1 MMIKAIKALHTI
13 KLFTFKGIWHLL
25 MSFGSVGMNLMALL
39 YIRQKLSPNQ
49 IAINENDNCI
59 TYHTLYTQSQH
70 LAKKLAMHC
79 DIKPHQK
86 IAIMA
91 NNHTIMI
98 HTLFAIARLGADI
111 YLLNTELSVNQLQ
124 NIQDAVK
131 FDWIIH
137 DPQISTLTNV
147 KSLPIDH
154 PDQVSIYSLL
164 NDNSL
169 PNTSNLK
176 VTHFNK
182 LTVLTSGTTGR
193 FKMAGRNSKAQN
205 FISPFYQLLMKLNLS
220 KYNRVYIATPIYHG
234 FGIATLCMSVL
245 LGATI
250 FINKR
255 FDAVKVCQ
263 LINKYNIEVITLVPL
278 MLSRMMNYSTTQ
290 LRSLRCIITGGA
302 PIAVTLV
309 QRTINQLGE
318 VLYNLYGTSE
328 AGICMIATPNDLINH
343 PSTIG
348 KPITGL
354 STKLMNNG
362 KEDAI
367 KGELYIKC
375 AWSTQGKNWIATGD
389 IAQKDRENNY
399 YLNGRI
405 DDMIVSGGE
414 NVYPFEIEQFL
425 INHPDINDLAVISV
439 NDEEF
444 GQRLV
449 AFVVLA
455 AYAKQS
461 EDTLKDWLKPQ
472 IARYQMPKKIYIIDE
487 LPMTHI
493 GKVDRKQLINL
504 YCLDNQSH

>member
-1 MMIKAIKALHTI
+1 MMIKAIKALYTI

-425 INHPDINDLAVISV
+425 INHPDINDLAVISI

>member
-1 MMIKAIKALHTI
+1 MIKAIKALYTI

-318 VLYNLYGTSE
+318 VLFNLYGTSE

-504 YCLDNQSH
+504 YCIDNQSH

>member
-154 PDQVSIYSLL
+154 PEQVSIYSLL

>member
-1 MMIKAIKALHTI
+1 MMIKAIKALYTI

-137 DPQISTLTNV
+137 DPQISTLTDV

>member
-1 MMIKAIKALHTI
+1 MMIKAIKALYTI

>member
-1 MMIKAIKALHTI
+1 MIKAIKALHTI

-154 PDQVSIYSLL
+154 PEQVSIYSLL

>member
-1 MMIKAIKALHTI
+1 MIKAIKALHTI

-137 DPQISTLTNV
+137 DPQISTLTDV

-193 FKMAGRNSKAQN
+193 FKMAGRNNKAQN

>member
-1 MMIKAIKALHTI
+1 MIKAIKALHTI

-154 PDQVSIYSLL
+154 PEQVSIYSLL

-255 FDAVKVCQ
+255 FDSVKVCQ

>member
-1 MMIKAIKALHTI
+1 MMIKAIKALYTI

-154 PDQVSIYSLL
+154 LDQVSIYSLL

-348 KPITGL
+348 KPIPGL

-461 EDTLKDWLKPQ
+461 EYTLKDWLKPQ

>member
-1 MMIKAIKALHTI
+1 MIKAIKALHTI

-137 DPQISTLTNV
+137 DPQISTLTDV

-154 PDQVSIYSLL
+154 PEQVSIYSLL

-328 AGICMIATPNDLINH
+328 AGICMIVTPNDLINH

>member
-1 MMIKAIKALHTI
+1 MMIKAIKALYTI

-154 PDQVSIYSLL
+154 PEQVSIYSLL

-255 FDAVKVCQ
+255 FDSVKVCQ

>member
-1 MMIKAIKALHTI
+1 MIKAIKALYTI

-86 IAIMA
+86 VAIMA

-278 MLSRMMNYSTTQ
+278 MISRMMNYSTTQ

-472 IARYQMPKKIYIIDE
+472 IARYQMPKKINIIDE

>member
-1 MMIKAIKALHTI
+1 MIKAIKALHTI

-137 DPQISTLTNV
+137 DPQIPTLTNV

-348 KPITGL
+348 KPIPGL

-425 INHPDINDLAVISV
+425 INHPGINDLAVISV

-504 YCLDNQSH
+504 YCIDNQSH

>member
-1 MMIKAIKALHTI
+1 MIKAIKALHTI

-205 FISPFYQLLMKLNLS
+205 FISPFYQLFMKLNLS

-348 KPITGL
+348 KPIPGL

>member
-137 DPQISTLTNV
+137 DPQIPTLTNV

-348 KPITGL
+348 KPIPGL

-504 YCLDNQSH
+504 YCIDNQSH

>member
-255 FDAVKVCQ
+255 FNAVKVCQ

>member
-1 MMIKAIKALHTI
+1 MIKAIKALYTI

-137 DPQISTLTNV
+137 DPQISTLTDV

-348 KPITGL
+348 KPIPGL

-389 IAQKDRENNY
+389 IDQKDRENNY

-504 YCLDNQSH
+504 YCIDNQSH

>member
-1 MMIKAIKALHTI
+1 MIKAIKALHTI

-348 KPITGL
+348 KPIPGL

>member
-1 MMIKAIKALHTI
+1 MIKAIKALYTI

-25 MSFGSVGMNLMALL
+25 MSFGSIGMNLMALL

-328 AGICMIATPNDLINH
+328 AGICMIATPNDLINR

-354 STKLMNNG
+354 STKLMNHG
-362 KEDAI
+362 KENAI

-389 IAQKDRENNY
+389 IAQKDSKNNY

-461 EDTLKDWLKPQ
+461 EDTLRDWLKPQ

-504 YCLDNQSH
+504 YCIDNQSH

>member
-1 MMIKAIKALHTI
+1 MIKAIKALHTI

-137 DPQISTLTNV
+137 DPQISTLTDV

-154 PDQVSIYSLL
+154 PEQVSIYSLL

>member
-1 MMIKAIKALHTI
+1 MMIKAIKALYTI

-154 PDQVSIYSLL
+154 PEQVSIYSLL

-348 KPITGL
+348 KPIPGL

>member
-1 MMIKAIKALHTI
+1 MIKAIKALHTI

-137 DPQISTLTNV
+137 DPQISTLTDV

-220 KYNRVYIATPIYHG
+220 KYNKVYIATPIYHG

-425 INHPDINDLAVISV
+425 INHPDINDLAVISI

>member
-137 DPQISTLTNV
+137 DPQISTLTDV

-348 KPITGL
+348 KPIPGL

>member
-154 PDQVSIYSLL
+154 PEQVSIYSLL

-255 FDAVKVCQ
+255 FDSVKVCQ

>member
-137 DPQISTLTNV
+137 DPQISTLTDV

-154 PDQVSIYSLL
+154 PEQVSIYSLL

-504 YCLDNQSH
+504 YCIDNQSH

>member
-137 DPQISTLTNV
+137 DPQISTLTDV

-193 FKMAGRNSKAQN
+193 FKMAGRNNKAQN

>member
-25 MSFGSVGMNLMALL
+25 MSFGSVGMNLMVLL

-137 DPQISTLTNV
+137 DPQISTLTDV

>member
-1 MMIKAIKALHTI
+1 MMIKAIKALYTI

-137 DPQISTLTNV
+137 DPQISNLTNV

>member
-1 MMIKAIKALHTI
+1 MIKAIKALYTI

>member
-137 DPQISTLTNV
+137 DPQISTLTDV

-154 PDQVSIYSLL
+154 PEQVSIYSLL

-493 GKVDRKQLINL
+493 GKVDRKQLISL

>member
-1 MMIKAIKALHTI
+1 MIKAIKALHTI

-137 DPQISTLTNV
+137 DPQISTLTDV
-147 KSLPIDH
+147 KSLPTDH
-154 PDQVSIYSLL
+154 PEQVSIYSLL
-164 NDNSL
+164 NDDSL
-169 PNTSNLK
+169 PNSSNLK

-220 KYNRVYIATPIYHG
+220 KYNKVYIATPIYHG

-472 IARYQMPKKIYIIDE
+472 IARYQMPKKVYIIDE

>member
-137 DPQISTLTNV
+137 DPQISTLTDV

-154 PDQVSIYSLL
+154 PEQVSIYSLL

-348 KPITGL
+348 KPIPGL

>member
-1 MMIKAIKALHTI
+1 MMIKAIKALYTI

-137 DPQISTLTNV
+137 DPQISTLTDV

-220 KYNRVYIATPIYHG
+220 KYNKVYIATPIYHG

-504 YCLDNQSH
+504 YCIDNQSH

>member
-1 MMIKAIKALHTI
+1 MMIKAIKALYTI

-137 DPQISTLTNV
+137 DPQISTLTDV

-455 AYAKQS
+455 AYTKQS

-504 YCLDNQSH
+504 YCIDNQSH

>member
-154 PDQVSIYSLL
+154 PEQVSIYSLL

-389 IAQKDRENNY
+389 IAQKDSENNY

-504 YCLDNQSH
+504 YCIDNQSH

>member
-1 MMIKAIKALHTI
+1 MIKAIKALYTI

-472 IARYQMPKKIYIIDE
+472 IARYQMPKKVYIIDE

>member
-302 PIAVTLV
+302 SIAVTLV

-504 YCLDNQSH
+504 YCIDNQSH